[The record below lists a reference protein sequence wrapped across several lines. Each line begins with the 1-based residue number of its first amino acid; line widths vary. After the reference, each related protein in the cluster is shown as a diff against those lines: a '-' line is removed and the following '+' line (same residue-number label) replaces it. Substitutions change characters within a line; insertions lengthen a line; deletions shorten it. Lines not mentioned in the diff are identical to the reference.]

1 MEQVLINLYLNAMQA
16 MPGGGESSPSFW
28 TIPFWRS
35 GSRLQ
40 ESGPA
45 VMSGCPSRDT
55 GVGMDEKTRARIFD
69 PFFTTKKMGRG
80 TGLGLAMVY
89 GIIRG
94 HDGMID
100 VVSEVGHGSTFTIC
114 LPASDQKPVI
124 AEKKESEAFI
134 RGTETVLLVDDEKT
148 ILKVAQGLLEAM
160 GYRVLSVGSGQAAI
174 AAYLEKRGQIDLIIL
189 DMVMPGISG
198 GETFDRLR
206 EIDPD
211 VKVLLASGYS
221 VEGEAQKILDR
232 GCSGFIQK
240 PFQTGSLSR
249 KIREVLDGQPQQP

>member
-1 MEQVLINLYLNAMQA
+1 
-16 MPGGGESSPSFW
+16 
-28 TIPFWRS
+28 
-35 GSRLQ
+35 
-40 ESGPA
+40 
-45 VMSGCPSRDT
+45 
-55 GVGMDEKTRARIFD
+55 
-69 PFFTTKKMGRG
+69 
-80 TGLGLAMVY
+80 
-89 GIIRG
+89 
-94 HDGMID
+94 
-100 VVSEVGHGSTFTIC
+100 
-114 LPASDQKPVI
+114 
-124 AEKKESEAFI
+124 AEKKESDAFI
-134 RGTETVLLVDDEKT
+134 RGTETVLLVDDERT
-148 ILKVAQGLLEAM
+148 ILKVGQGLLEAM
-160 GYRVLSVGSGQAAI
+160 GYRVLSVSSGQAAI

-249 KIREVLDGQPQQP
+249 KIREVLDWQPQQP